1 MNDNVCD
8 YILLTALRD
17 CIELRKTMNTHG
29 LSDEKG
35 ALSSVSCLL
44 DFLSCRRKY
53 GLTRVID
60 LKKSSTAE
68 RTIGVTLSLQLGHA
82 IRVEHIYTQR
92 QWALWFIE
100 KVDDGLND
108 RELLSFI
115 DRHYRLIL
123 VTLVQYRALRKIIIP
138 RVGFAR
144 FDYINLRLDKPG
156 LIFPAFSIQVH

>member
-29 LSDEKG
+29 LSDENG

-60 LKKSSTAE
+60 FKKNPLL
-68 RTIGVTLSLQLGHA
+68 RNVLS
-82 IRVEHIYTQR
+82 V
-92 QWALWFIE
+92 
-100 KVDDGLND
+100 
-108 RELLSFI
+108 
-115 DRHYRLIL
+115 
-123 VTLVQYRALRKIIIP
+123 
-138 RVGFAR
+138 
-144 FDYINLRLDKPG
+144 
-156 LIFPAFSIQVH
+156 